1 MKLHIGYFC
10 CALCH
15 LATSHAAAE
24 NPFKISGIAVLGAT
38 YSSERNADFNSGIDH
53 PNGAGLTRANDFLGD
68 SRVAVQIEGKFGAQF
83 SAMLQVT
90 SEHRYDN
97 SFMPHLTAAALKW
110 QATPNVALRMG
121 RQPFLIF
128 LVPEE
133 KLPWVRATTE
143 IYQSGLLN
151 LYDGAELS
159 AQTQWGTTTL
169 LAQSYVGAVAY
180 PIPGG
185 INIQLNQITGINLL
199 AYHGNHILR
208 ASHIR
213 GRLTLHGPDS
223 DHAFALL
230 RTLPNGNALAD
241 RYQVQNTLTQHRGL
255 AYCYQNSTGYFL
267 AEWSQFSAGD
277 SFIANSTQG
286 HLTAGLHFNQFTPF
300 ITLAGKQANKISTD
314 PNPILNALFAGRNV
328 GQKSAVIGLRW
339 DFAKNTDFKVQYDHV
354 INSTGSIGALSN
366 QQANFQ
372 TGGRYRL
379 LSAALEYAF

>member
-1 MKLHIGYFC
+1 MKLHHCYFF
-10 CALCH
+10 CALCY
-15 LATSHAAAE
+15 ATTAQATEAL
-24 NPFKISGIAVLGAT
+24 FKISGIAALGAT
-38 YSSERNADFNSGIDH
+38 YSSERHADFNSGIDH
-53 PNGAGLTRANDFLGD
+53 PNGAGGTRANDFLGD
-68 SRVAVQIEGKFGAQF
+68 SRLAVQVDSQF
-83 SAMLQVT
+83 NAHLSAMLQVT

-97 SFMPHLTAAALKW
+97 SFMPHVTAAALRW
-110 QATPNVALRMG
+110 HATPNTQLRLG
-121 RQPFLIF
+121 RQPFLVF

-159 AQTQWGTTTL
+159 TQTHWGATTL
-169 LAQSYVGAVAY
+169 TVQGYIGAVAY

-185 INIQLNQITGINLL
+185 INIQLNQLAGINLL
-199 AYHGNHILR
+199 AHFGNHILR

-213 GRLTLHGPDS
+213 GRFTLHGPDS
-223 DHAFALL
+223 DRVLALL

-241 RYQVQNTLTQHRGL
+241 RHQVQNTPTEHRGL
-255 AYCYQNSTGYFL
+255 AYCYRNETGYFL
-267 AEWSQFSAGD
+267 AEWSQFSASD
-277 SFIANSTQG
+277 SFVADSTQG
-286 HLTAGLHFNQFTPF
+286 HLTTGLHLGNYTPF

-339 DFAKNTDFKVQYDHV
+339 DFVKNSNLKIQYDYV

-366 QQANFQ
+366 PQPNFQ
-372 TGGRYRL
+372 AGGRYRL
-379 LSAALEYAF
+379 LSAALEYLF